1 MALQVQ
7 RVSIWLTFHY
17 LILDAVSLLYKQESM
32 RFIYFVVV
40 VVLRLSS
47 TFIFCSVRPWDP
59 MTDLKEYE
67 NDGIIK
73 TQYRLKAPMV
83 RTTSLL
89 SVQPDNK
96 KPISKRK
103 RPSSGRSRCGG
114 QAKGSR
120 RSSIDHSGASTPDPE
135 AEHSSSIEDD
145 DDDSSVKE
153 GIDLAALEKAF
164 QPLKDL
170 QKECVQQMRA
180 IRSDLRRHYS
190 SHQDDLATLQ
200 FKDWL
205 LLLMFIITQGF
216 FHWYYRRWSCLAT

>member
-1 MALQVQ
+1 M
-7 RVSIWLTFHY
+7 F
-17 LILDAVSLLYKQESM
+17 
-32 RFIYFVVV
+32 FP
-40 VVLRLSS
+40 
-47 TFIFCSVRPWDP
+47 SVRPWDP

-67 NDGIIK
+67 NEGIIK

-89 SVQPDNK
+89 SVQTPDLK

-103 RPSSGRSRCGG
+103 RPSSARSRGGG

-120 RSSIDHSGASTPDPE
+120 RNSVDRSGASTPDPE
-135 AEHSSSIEDD
+135 GEHSSSVED
-145 DDDSSVKE
+145 DDDSSIKE
-153 GIDLAALEKAF
+153 GIDIAALEKVF

-170 QKECVQQMRA
+170 QRECVQQMRA

-190 SHQDDLATLQ
+190 SHQDDIATLQ

-205 LLLMFIITQGF
+205 LLLMFIISQGF
-216 FHWYYRRWSCLAT
+216 FHWYYRR

>member
-17 LILDAVSLLYKQESM
+17 LILDAVSLFYKQESI
-32 RFIYFVVV
+32 RLIYFVVV

-216 FHWYYRRWSCLAT
+216 FHWYYSRWSCLAT

>member
-1 MALQVQ
+1 
-7 RVSIWLTFHY
+7 
-17 LILDAVSLLYKQESM
+17 M
-32 RFIYFVVV
+32 RCFFP
-40 VVLRLSS
+40 
-47 TFIFCSVRPWDP
+47 SVRPWDP

-67 NDGIIK
+67 HEGIVK

-89 SVQPDNK
+89 SVQTPDLK
-96 KPISKRK
+96 KSTSKRK
-103 RPSSGRSRCGG
+103 RPSSGRSRGSG

-120 RSSIDHSGASTPDPE
+120 RNSIDRSGQSTPDPE
-135 AEHSSSIEDD
+135 LDNSSSIEDD
-145 DDDSSVKE
+145 DDESSIKE
-153 GIDLAALEKAF
+153 GIDAATLEKVF

-190 SHQDDLATLQ
+190 SHQDDIATLQ

-205 LLLMFIITQGF
+205 LLLLFIMAQGF
-216 FHWYYRRWSCLAT
+216 FHWYYRR

>member
-1 MALQVQ
+1 
-7 RVSIWLTFHY
+7 
-17 LILDAVSLLYKQESM
+17 
-32 RFIYFVVV
+32 
-40 VVLRLSS
+40 
-47 TFIFCSVRPWDP
+47 
-59 MTDLKEYE
+59 MTDLREYE

-89 SVQPDNK
+89 SVQAPEIK
-96 KPISKRK
+96 KPMSKRK
-103 RPSSGRSRCGG
+103 RPSSGRSRGSG

-120 RSSIDHSGASTPDPE
+120 RNSVDRSGASTPDPE

-145 DDDSSVKE
+145 DDDSSLKE
-153 GIDLAALEKAF
+153 SIDAATLEKVF

-190 SHQDDLATLQ
+190 SHQDDIATLQ

-205 LLLMFIITQGF
+205 LLLLFVITQGF
-216 FHWYYRRWSCLAT
+216 FHWYYKRWPVLHCRDTINSFLHPWERIGRERKVPSLTLPLGVFCQIFASFEKVLVCN

>member
-1 MALQVQ
+1 MHVAV
-7 RVSIWLTFHY
+7 Y
-17 LILDAVSLLYKQESM
+17 LS
-32 RFIYFVVV
+32 
-40 VVLRLSS
+40 
-47 TFIFCSVRPWDP
+47 SVRPWDP

-67 NDGIIK
+67 HEGIVK

-89 SVQPDNK
+89 SVQTPDAK

-103 RPSSGRSRCGG
+103 RPSSGRSGG
-114 QAKGSR
+114 SVQVKGSR
-120 RSSIDHSGASTPDPE
+120 RNSIDRSGASTPDPE
-135 AEHSSSIEDD
+135 AEHSSSVEDD
-145 DDDSSVKE
+145 DDDSSIKE
-153 GIDLAALEKAF
+153 SIDLASLEKVF

-190 SHQDDLATLQ
+190 SHQDDLTTLQ

-205 LLLMFIITQGF
+205 LLLMFVITQGF
-216 FHWYYRRWSCLAT
+216 FHWYYR

>member
-1 MALQVQ
+1 
-7 RVSIWLTFHY
+7 
-17 LILDAVSLLYKQESM
+17 
-32 RFIYFVVV
+32 
-40 VVLRLSS
+40 
-47 TFIFCSVRPWDP
+47 

-89 SVQPDNK
+89 SVQTPDLK

-103 RPSSGRSRCGG
+103 RPSSGRSRGSG

-120 RSSIDHSGASTPDPE
+120 RNSVDHSGASTPDPE
-135 AEHSSSIEDD
+135 AEHSSSVDD
-145 DDDSSVKE
+145 DDDSSFKE
-153 GIDLAALEKAF
+153 VIDTAALEKVF

-190 SHQDDLATLQ
+190 SHQDDIATLQ

-205 LLLMFIITQGF
+205 LLLLFIMAQGF
-216 FHWYYRRWSCLAT
+216 FHWYYRR

>member
-32 RFIYFVVV
+32 RLIYFVVV

-216 FHWYYRRWSCLAT
+216 FHWYYRWSCLAT

>member
-1 MALQVQ
+1 
-7 RVSIWLTFHY
+7 
-17 LILDAVSLLYKQESM
+17 
-32 RFIYFVVV
+32 
-40 VVLRLSS
+40 
-47 TFIFCSVRPWDP
+47 

-153 GIDLAALEKAF
+153 GIDVAALEKAF

-216 FHWYYRRWSCLAT
+216 FHWYYSR

>member
-1 MALQVQ
+1 
-7 RVSIWLTFHY
+7 
-17 LILDAVSLLYKQESM
+17 
-32 RFIYFVVV
+32 
-40 VVLRLSS
+40 
-47 TFIFCSVRPWDP
+47 
-59 MTDLKEYE
+59 MTDLREYE
-67 NDGIIK
+67 NEGIIK

-89 SVQPDNK
+89 SVQTPDNK
-96 KPISKRK
+96 KPTSKRK
-103 RPSSGRSRCGG
+103 RPLSGRSRGSG

-120 RSSIDHSGASTPDPE
+120 RNSIDRSGASTPDPE
-135 AEHSSSIEDD
+135 AEHSSSVEDD
-145 DDDSSVKE
+145 DDDSSIKE
-153 GIDLAALEKAF
+153 SIDLAALEKVF

-205 LLLMFIITQGF
+205 LLLMFIIAQGF
-216 FHWYYRRWSCLAT
+216 FHWYYR

>member
-1 MALQVQ
+1 
-7 RVSIWLTFHY
+7 
-17 LILDAVSLLYKQESM
+17 
-32 RFIYFVVV
+32 
-40 VVLRLSS
+40 
-47 TFIFCSVRPWDP
+47 
-59 MTDLKEYE
+59 MTDLREYE

-89 SVQPDNK
+89 SVQAPEIK
-96 KPISKRK
+96 KPMSKRK
-103 RPSSGRSRCGG
+103 RPSSGRSRGSG

-120 RSSIDHSGASTPDPE
+120 RNSMDRSGASTPDPE
-135 AEHSSSIEDD
+135 AEHSSSVEDD
-145 DDDSSVKE
+145 DDDSSLKE
-153 GIDLAALEKAF
+153 SIDAATLEKVF

-190 SHQDDLATLQ
+190 SHQDDIATLQ

-205 LLLMFIITQGF
+205 LLLLFVITQGF
-216 FHWYYRRWSCLAT
+216 FHWYYKR

>member
-17 LILDAVSLLYKQESM
+17 LILDAVSLFYKQESI
-32 RFIYFVVV
+32 RLIYFVVV

-135 AEHSSSIEDD
+135 HSSSIEDD

-153 GIDLAALEKAF
+153 GIDLAALERAF

-216 FHWYYRRWSCLAT
+216 FHWYYSRWSCLAT

>member
-17 LILDAVSLLYKQESM
+17 LILDAVSLLYKQESI
-32 RFIYFVVV
+32 RLIYFVVV

-216 FHWYYRRWSCLAT
+216 FHWYYSRWSFLAT

>member
-1 MALQVQ
+1 
-7 RVSIWLTFHY
+7 
-17 LILDAVSLLYKQESM
+17 
-32 RFIYFVVV
+32 
-40 VVLRLSS
+40 
-47 TFIFCSVRPWDP
+47 

-67 NDGIIK
+67 NEGIVK

-89 SVQPDNK
+89 SVQTPENIK
-96 KPISKRK
+96 KPLSKRK
-103 RPSSGRSRCGG
+103 RPSSGRSRGSG

-120 RSSIDHSGASTPDPE
+120 RNSMDRSGQSTPDPE

-145 DDDSSVKE
+145 DDDSSIKE
-153 GIDLAALEKAF
+153 GVDAVTLEKVF

-190 SHQDDLATLQ
+190 SHQDDIATLQ
-200 FKDWL
+200 FKDWVL
-205 LLLMFIITQGF
+205 LLLFVVTQGF
-216 FHWYYRRWSCLAT
+216 FHWWYYKR

>member
-1 MALQVQ
+1 MPWQMTGKEPQLAYQTVDTGLPLNNNT
-7 RVSIWLTFHY
+7 IHIY
-17 LILDAVSLLYKQESM
+17 LIY
-32 RFIYFVVV
+32 
-40 VVLRLSS
+40 LS
-47 TFIFCSVRPWDP
+47 SVRPWDP

-67 NDGIIK
+67 HEGIVK

-89 SVQPDNK
+89 SVQAPDAK

-103 RPSSGRSRCGG
+103 RPLSGRSRGSS
-114 QAKGSR
+114 QVKGSR
-120 RSSIDHSGASTPDPE
+120 RNSIDRSGASTPDPE
-135 AEHSSSIEDD
+135 AEHSSSVEDD
-145 DDDSSVKE
+145 DDDSSIKE
-153 GIDLAALEKAF
+153 SIDLASLEKVF

-190 SHQDDLATLQ
+190 SHQDDLTTLQ

-205 LLLMFIITQGF
+205 LLLLFVITQGF
-216 FHWYYRRWSCLAT
+216 FHWYYRWSWVFVIWVQVL

>member
-32 RFIYFVVV
+32 RLIYFVVV